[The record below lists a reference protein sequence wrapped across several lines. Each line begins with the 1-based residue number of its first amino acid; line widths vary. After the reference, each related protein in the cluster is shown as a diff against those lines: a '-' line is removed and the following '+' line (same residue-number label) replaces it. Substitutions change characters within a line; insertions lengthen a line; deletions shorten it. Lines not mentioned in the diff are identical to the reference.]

1 MAKKTQSK
9 NALAFIFATVVLD
22 TIGIGIIFPIMPD
35 LLSDLGY
42 NNIAEAAMWAGFLSA
57 CYAFMQFL
65 FSHIIGT
72 ISDAFGRRKIILV
85 ALLAMCLD
93 YMILG
98 FSGALWYQSDFVAL
112 NLVNRKSEKSHRIS
126 YEKIGAERIAVSSG
140 FSRLL

>member
-42 NNIAEAAMWAGFLSA
+42 NNIAEDSMWAVFLSA

-65 FSHIIGT
+65 F
-72 ISDAFGRRKIILV
+72 LYV
-85 ALLAMCLD
+85 A
-93 YMILG
+93 G
-98 FSGALWYQSDFVAL
+98 V
-112 NLVNRKSEKSHRIS
+112 V
-126 YEKIGAERIAVSSG
+126 
-140 FSRLL
+140 

>member
-65 FSHIIGT
+65 FSPIIGT

-85 ALLAMCLD
+85 ALLAMCVD

-98 FSGALWYQSDFVAL
+98 FSGALWVLFGES
-112 NLVNRKSEKSHRIS
+112 
-126 YEKIGAERIAVSSG
+126 
-140 FSRLL
+140 

>member
-65 FSHIIGT
+65 FSPIIGT

-85 ALLAMCLD
+85 ALIPPSLHLHASVSTARPTASAD
-93 YMILG
+93 YL
-98 FSGALWYQSDFVAL
+98 VAT
-112 NLVNRKSEKSHRIS
+112 
-126 YEKIGAERIAVSSG
+126 A
-140 FSRLL
+140 